1 MTWSFHIGGYNQG
14 WYKYKYENWLINL
27 SIFLYQCSMSFGYET
42 KIWGRHYWKN
52 NQSMISVGCMH
63 AKRSIKT
70 VISLSPIGTHIPF
83 YAQCYICGFWN
94 HAKECYMLHCQDR
107 YEGFCWDIAAFICFV
122 LWYYTSFIFLVIR
135 IDTFKTFNFVS
146 WNNTTI

>member
-1 MTWSFHIGGYNQG
+1 
-14 WYKYKYENWLINL
+14 
-27 SIFLYQCSMSFGYET
+27 
-42 KIWGRHYWKN
+42 
-52 NQSMISVGCMH
+52 MISVGFMH

-83 YAQCYICGFWN
+83 YTQCYICGFWN

-146 WNNTTI
+146 WNNTTIWDTPIFAKRNIKNIWVFDIWEIYSQINRTYTQTFLVDNEELYNLIYFLVK